1 MDYGLSMDY
10 GLNMDYG
17 LSMDYG
23 LIIDYGLWIG
33 YGLMDY
39 GFCLCFQIQSIIHKL
54 WIIWIGNPLIHNP

>member
-1 MDYGLSMDY
+1 MDY

-23 LIIDYGLWIG
+23 LNMD
-33 YGLMDY
+33 MDY

-54 WIIWIGNPLIHNP
+54 WIIWIENPLINNP